1 MFMNSNLSTYH
12 ISLFGGRTNAISTE
26 IGGDQRSL
34 FLRPITAAGE
44 TSTYDASTY
53 AVRTD
58 VKRLPPDY
66 SSWRKSI
73 DGYNEAAAQSKTSD
87 SSAKSDGGGN
97 AAAVAVLGGGT
108 AGLPVT
114 APAGDSVK
122 VDEKAA
128 KAAEKAEKE
137 AAEAAKKE
145 AEAAEKAAKKEAEAA
160 EKAAKEQAKAAEEA
174 AKAEA
179 SARPRRTG
187 GLLGLLW

>member
-97 AAAVAVLGGGT
+97 AAAVAVLEDAT

-114 APAGDSVK
+114 APAGDTAG
-122 VDEKAA
+122 VDENAA
-128 KAAEKAEKE
+128 TTAQTS
-137 AAEAAKKE
+137 E
-145 AEAAEKAAKKEAEAA
+145 AEATEATKAEALAA
-160 EKAAKEQAKAAEEA
+160 ETAAKEQAEAAEEA
-174 AKAEA
+174 ADTQVSSK
-179 SARPRRTG
+179 PGRRR
-187 GLLGLLW
+187 GLLGLFW